1 MSTFNLENATV
12 ESATNALD
20 FFMRAP
26 TRDERIE
33 LIGEYLSCMSIR
45 HIRQYVDGKRTIRF
59 YVENTING
67 KGCLMMESEL
77 KDPPNKALLDSIL
90 PFN

>member
-1 MSTFNLENATV
+1 MSSFNLEIATI
-12 ESATNALD
+12 ESAANALS

-33 LIGEYLSCMSIR
+33 LIGEYLYCLSMR
-45 HIRQYVDGKRTIRF
+45 HVRQYVDEQRTIRF
-59 YVENTING
+59 YIENTISG
-67 KGCLMMESEL
+67 KGRLMMETEL
-77 KDPPNKALLDSIL
+77 INPPKKSLMDSIL